1 MVGRFIE
8 EKDIGFEEDSTS
20 EGELHLPSSRKG
32 TDGSLLTFTSETDSL
47 EDISALLL
55 SLENTGILDNER
67 DDRVLGLVTIDIV
80 LDVESSDL
88 VGRRETFD
96 LTVVD
101 GSHEGRLSR
110 SVSSTE
116 SVSVSTLET
125 KGSGVE
131 ENLGTVGE
139 REGTVTEI
147 FTLLLIGESLDGLSL
162 VGSGSLENILDD
174 TDGRVGADRVRK
186 GEGNVRNESR
196 LPLGRLPVTGVAEMG
211 SELSGVIDER
221 GRFVE
226 VGSRVDL
233 SDGSDK
239 SGSGF
244 LRGDVARRR
253 EVGSVT
259 GAVGGLTK
267 GLDGL
272 DDDTTSL
279 WVTDSL
285 LDLDETGK
293 KFGDEG
299 SDSVFVVDEFGHVV
313 DNDSDLSDGS
323 GELLG
328 KTTGEEGSHES
339 EGRRVDFLN
348 ESGSGKEL
356 DSLGGLLDGV
366 DKRVATDGI
375 GLSATNQKSD

>member
-139 REGTVTEI
+139 REGTVT
-147 FTLLLIGESLDGLSL
+147 
-162 VGSGSLENILDD
+162 
-174 TDGRVGADRVRK
+174 
-186 GEGNVRNESR
+186 
-196 LPLGRLPVTGVAEMG
+196 
-211 SELSGVIDER
+211 
-221 GRFVE
+221 
-226 VGSRVDL
+226 
-233 SDGSDK
+233 
-239 SGSGF
+239 
-244 LRGDVARRR
+244 
-253 EVGSVT
+253 
-259 GAVGGLTK
+259 
-267 GLDGL
+267 
-272 DDDTTSL
+272 
-279 WVTDSL
+279 
-285 LDLDETGK
+285 
-293 KFGDEG
+293 
-299 SDSVFVVDEFGHVV
+299 
-313 DNDSDLSDGS
+313 
-323 GELLG
+323 
-328 KTTGEEGSHES
+328 
-339 EGRRVDFLN
+339 
-348 ESGSGKEL
+348 
-356 DSLGGLLDGV
+356 
-366 DKRVATDGI
+366 
-375 GLSATNQKSD
+375 